1 MYDNEKILQIMPA
14 PEGLRYSYD
23 EGKTTEQVS
32 FLALVELPGGVREVH
47 AYGGGKL
54 RILHRPDRKRRDPG
68 GHVVLLT
75 PNGRN
80 QPEA

>member
-23 EGKTTEQVS
+23 EGKTTERVS

-47 AYGGGKL
+47 AYGAENCEYFT
-54 RILHRPDRKRRDPG
+54 D
-68 GHVVLLT
+68 LT
-75 PNGRN
+75 ENGVTLVDTSSC
-80 QPEA
+80 

>member
-32 FLALVELPGGVREVH
+32 FLALVEQSDGEREVH
-47 AYGGGKL
+47 AYGAENCEFFT
-54 RILHRPDRKRRDPG
+54 D
-68 GHVVLLT
+68 LT
-75 PNGRN
+75 ENG
-80 QPEA
+80 ATLVDTSSC